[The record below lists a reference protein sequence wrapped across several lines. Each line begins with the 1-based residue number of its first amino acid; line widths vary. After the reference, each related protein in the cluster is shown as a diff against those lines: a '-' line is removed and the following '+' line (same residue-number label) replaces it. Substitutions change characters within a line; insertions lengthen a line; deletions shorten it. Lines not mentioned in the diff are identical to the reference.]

1 LRERIQVGD
10 HSAMF
15 RAFFYDLQRCLDDPS
30 GVPRC
35 VFDDSSMRPR
45 RLLGHSSMHHRRL
58 FSDFSSESSANLSSE
73 KLSGSSVCT
82 NRHEQVASD
91 PSVEL
96 FSCVLRELF
105 RATFVR
111 SSMRISYT
119 VSGSLRTQLQAHFMH
134 GIVHIS
140 GTLQAPCQAH
150 IRHTIR
156 RISYTLSGTLHAHCQ
171 AHIVHTIVST
181 SCIFRAHFPCIL
193 SSEKLPGSSV
203 CRGSVAHYLFCP
215 VLKPIRISPIHLC
228 EHNTS

>member
-35 VFDDSSMRPR
+35 VFDSSSMRPP

-96 FSCVLRELF
+96 FSCVLREIF
-105 RATFVR
+105 RASSCTLRTHVAHTVVHISAHARAFLVRTVYDFRRISYIVSGALRTTFVR
-111 SSMRISYT
+111 TFRRTVRRTSGTLSSAYRIHC
-119 VSGSLRTQLQAHFMH
+119 QAHFMH
-134 GIVHIS
+134 IV
-140 GTLQAPCQAH
+140 
-150 IRHTIR
+150 R
-156 RISYTLSGTLHAHCQ
+156 RTSYALS
-171 AHIVHTIVST
+171 
-181 SCIFRAHFPCIL
+181 
-193 SSEKLPGSSV
+193 
-203 CRGSVAHYLFCP
+203 
-215 VLKPIRISPIHLC
+215 
-228 EHNTS
+228 